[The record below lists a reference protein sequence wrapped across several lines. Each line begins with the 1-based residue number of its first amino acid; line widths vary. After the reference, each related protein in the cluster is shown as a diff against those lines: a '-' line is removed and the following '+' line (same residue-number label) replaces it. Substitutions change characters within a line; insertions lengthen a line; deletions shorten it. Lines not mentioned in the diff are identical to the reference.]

1 MTESI
6 HILHTNDI
14 HSHLEHWPRIRRW
27 LLAEQK
33 KWRQTGATVVTLD
46 IGDAMDRVH
55 PLTEA
60 TNGQANVNLFNQ
72 IGYDAVTIGNNEG
85 IGNSQAQ
92 LNQLYDKA
100 NFDVVLA
107 NLRDRKTN
115 QPPKWAL
122 RTKIITTAAG
132 TRIALFGL
140 TAPYISTYRPNGW
153 EPELAQQVLPGLLAE
168 LAGKADVLVL
178 LSHLGLDVDK
188 WIAKNFPAITVI
200 IGSHTHHLLVN
211 GLLIN
216 GSLLAAA
223 GRYGQYIGH
232 ITLTIDEQ
240 HHVLTKQAR
249 VVKTVELPVEA
260 GDKAEI
266 SGYRR
271 HGHQQLKRQK
281 IATLPQTLTAKPI
294 GNSPQMAMALHAV
307 AQAAGTE
314 VAFLNTGIF
323 LAPFKKGVVTAD
335 DLHQSLPHAMH
346 LLRIKLHG
354 YDVWRL
360 VQEIEKA
367 RLFLRHFE
375 LHGLGFR
382 GKLFGDMVYQGLTW
396 DAAERT
402 VEWCGQPLEPE
413 RVYTLA
419 AVDTYL
425 YFPFFPTIDI
435 VGENE
440 VLFPGVLRNAI
451 ADYLRSNQLSE
462 VHDEH

>member
-27 LLAEQK
+27 LLAEQTK
-33 KWRQTGATVVTLD
+33 LRQSGSTVVTLD

-60 TNGQANVNLFNQ
+60 TDGRANVALFNQ

-85 IGNSQAQ
+85 IGNSQEQ
-92 LNQLYDKA
+92 LNQLYDQA

-107 NLRDRKTN
+107 NLRDRKTK

-153 EPELAQQVLPGLLAE
+153 EPELAQQVLPELLAE

-188 WIAKNFPAITVI
+188 WIAKNYPAITVI
-200 IGSHTHHLLVN
+200 IGSHTHHLLIN
-211 GLLIN
+211 GLLVN
-216 GSLLAAA
+216 QSLLAAA

-232 ITLTIDEQ
+232 ITLTIDA
-240 HHVLTKQAR
+240 HHRVLTRQAG
-249 VVKTVELPVEA
+249 VVKTSELPVA
-260 GDKAEI
+260 PGDRAEI
-266 SGYRR
+266 AGYRR

-281 IATLPQTLTAKPI
+281 IATLSKTLSAQPV
-294 GNSPQMAMALHAV
+294 GNSPQMTVALHAV
-307 AQAAGTE
+307 AQAAGTD

-323 LAPFKKGVVTAD
+323 LAPFKKGIITAD
-335 DLHQSLPHAMH
+335 DLHQALPHAMH
-346 LLRIKLHG
+346 LLRIRLRG

-382 GKLFGDMVYQGLTW
+382 GKLFGDMVYQGLSW
-396 DAAERT
+396 DSADRT
-402 VEWCGQPLEPE
+402 VKWRGQPLDPD
-413 RVYTLA
+413 RVYTMA

-425 YFPFFPTIDI
+425 YFPFFPTIEI
-435 VGENE
+435 VGETE

-451 ADYLRSNQLSE
+451 ADYLKHSE
-462 VHDEH
+462 LK